1 MRNLNDIVTQRE
13 VFNKSYR
20 LLRHQCDQVLE
31 YKSCLNVSKSCLN
44 EKHCCVFH
52 KFFFKKIAQ
61 KVPIILG
68 YFCKQFCYQELSKIA
83 QSGHTVRHPRA
94 SLEESFSIFCTFIEN
109 PEANLPQG
117 RLTKRCLL
125 PRYSN
130 SLFVML
136 FGCPNPTDSRGERKL
151 TYFARAMLLGTS
163 ETRFSE
169 ILNILRNHF
178 LGFGRLLALF

>member
-1 MRNLNDIVTQRE
+1 M
-13 VFNKSYR
+13 
-20 LLRHQCDQVLE
+20 
-31 YKSCLNVSKSCLN
+31 
-44 EKHCCVFH
+44 
-52 KFFFKKIAQ
+52 
-61 KVPIILG
+61 G

-130 SLFVML
+130 SLFEIKVGDL
-136 FGCPNPTDSRGERKL
+136 LGCPNPTNSRGERKL